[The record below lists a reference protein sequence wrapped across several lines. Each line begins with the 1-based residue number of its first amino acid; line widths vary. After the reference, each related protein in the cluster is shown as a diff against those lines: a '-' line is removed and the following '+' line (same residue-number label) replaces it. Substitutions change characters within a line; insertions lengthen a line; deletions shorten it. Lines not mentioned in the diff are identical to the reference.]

1 MRVWIVG
8 VGNLGAAI
16 VRSLL
21 ASQHSADDI
30 TLIERNPNDRKD
42 LEDQFQCRVF
52 GEIPGGVRLGAGDV
66 LLLAIK
72 PQDAALACAP
82 LAAILH
88 PESLVLSVLAG
99 VSIKKL
105 SGWLDHA
112 KIVRSMPNLGASIS
126 ESATAYY
133 PSLEVTPE
141 DLARIER
148 IISAM
153 GKGWRVADE
162 SLIDVATAV
171 AGSGPAYVCWLAEQV
186 EQVAVELGISS
197 NDAHAIVLQTFRG
210 ALLYLEH
217 SQLSFSELR
226 KRVTSPHGTTA
237 AALSILS
244 QSQADLVIQ
253 AAIKAALKRAQELGA

>member
-1 MRVWIVG
+1 
-8 VGNLGAAI
+8 
-16 VRSLL
+16 
-21 ASQHSADDI
+21 
-30 TLIERNPNDRKD
+30 
-42 LEDQFQCRVF
+42 
-52 GEIPGGVRLGAGDV
+52 
-66 LLLAIK
+66 
-72 PQDAALACAP
+72 
-82 LAAILH
+82 
-88 PESLVLSVLAG
+88 
-99 VSIKKL
+99 
-105 SGWLDHA
+105 
-112 KIVRSMPNLGASIS
+112 MPNLGASIS

-133 PSLEVTPE
+133 PSLEITPE

-148 IISAM
+148 IIAAM

-186 EQVAVELGISS
+186 EQVAVEFGISP

-237 AALSILS
+237 AALAILS
-244 QSQADLVIQ
+244 QSQVDLVIQ
-253 AAIKAALKRAQELGA
+253 AAIKAALRRAQELGA